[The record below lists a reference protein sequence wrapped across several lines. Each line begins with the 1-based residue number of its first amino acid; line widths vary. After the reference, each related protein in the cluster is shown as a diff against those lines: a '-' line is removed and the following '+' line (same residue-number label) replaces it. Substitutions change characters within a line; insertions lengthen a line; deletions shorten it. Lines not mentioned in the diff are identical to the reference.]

1 MAYMRQPYLIYKKT
15 VRDKIYLYVKLW
27 DEKTYDYSLRKSVRA
42 IKDELGTKGSRFPHT
57 SKAGADALVQLWLKE
72 KPKEISQD
80 RLDQYLLSFWEEG
93 SDFLKGQALRGKT
106 YSALYIKNNHS
117 GVDNYFLEFLDDV
130 NKREILLHQVK
141 PDLLES
147 FLNYMTD
154 KGKVGTKRIN
164 DILQAIKVAL
174 SEAYRLGKIDSN
186 PGAKVRKLQSNSA
199 ERKIFSKKEAKE
211 FLGFAAD
218 PRQYA
223 INLVAATA
231 GLRLGE
237 CRGLL
242 HEDIKDGYIDIRH
255 NWQDGEGIKEPK
267 WGSAG
272 QVPIPPKTQKVLK
285 ELIAANPYQNN
296 FVFWGSD
303 PDVPIAKRAVSD
315 YFNNIVEVKME
326 IKDRSAR
333 GLTFHA
339 WRHYYTSGLRG
350 KISDHALRSFTRHSN
365 EDMTERYTHI
375 TEETR
380 KAVSE
385 LANGII

>member
-1 MAYMRQPYLIYKKT
+1 MTCMRKPYLIYKRT
-15 VRDKIYLYVKLW
+15 VKSKKYFYVKIW
-27 DEKTYDYSLRKSVRA
+27 DEKTYDYSIRKSA
-42 IKDELGTKGSRFPHT
+42 LSIKDELGPIGSRFPHT

-106 YSALYIKNNHS
+106 YSTLYIKNNHS
-117 GVDNYFLEFLDDV
+117 GVENYLLEFLDDV

-164 DILQAIKVAL
+164 DILQAVKVAL

-186 PGAKVRKLQSNSA
+186 PGAKVRKLQSNSS
-199 ERKIFSKKEAKE
+199 ERKIFSKDEAKS
-211 FLGFAAD
+211 FLGFATD

-242 HEDIKDGYIDIRH
+242 HEDVKDGYIEVRH
-255 NWQDGEGIKEPK
+255 NWQDGEGLKEPK
-267 WGSAG
+267 WGSSG
-272 QVPIPPKTQKVLK
+272 QVPIPPKTQKVLS
-285 ELIAANPYQNN
+285 ELIAANPYGNN

-303 PDVPIAKRAVSD
+303 ADIPISKRMVSD
-315 YFNNIVEVKME
+315 YYNGIVEEKMKITDRVK
-326 IKDRSAR
+326 R

-375 TEETR
+375 TEETKR
-380 KAVSE
+380 AVSE
-385 LANGII
+385 LADKII